1 MIIMTK
7 EMKSWSKKRFQ
18 QGVRIG
24 FFSATVTMS
33 TSESSCDLLL
43 EFKGV
48 ECFVEF
54 LARLNTGN
62 F

>member
-7 EMKSWSKKRFQ
+7 EMKSWSKKQFQ

-24 FFSATVTMS
+24 FSATVTMS